1 MECYKAFASGPRL
14 HVDLADELLGEIYVG
29 CPLIGCVTNK
39 GIVNSVEYTVVEWS
53 ECHVQLL
60 DAETWRCWMSN
71 RRC

>member
-39 GIVNSVEYTVVEWS
+39 GIVNE
-53 ECHVQLL
+53 
-60 DAETWRCWMSN
+60 
-71 RRC
+71 RRGIHSHWVG